1 MLIKEK
7 LANGKAIDS
16 TDDLA
21 RRKIRGLSWNS
32 ALWQKKKT
40 EMPHVGYEQ
49 LLGFG
54 NLYISLK
61 TYQKK
66 KLLKRALWYK
76 FLTSCENGFLFTC

>member
-1 MLIKEK
+1 MTWQE
-7 LANGKAIDS
+7 GKSEGCREILRYD
-16 TDDLA
+16 
-21 RRKIRGLSWNS
+21 
-32 ALWQKKKT
+32 KKKET

-61 TYQKK
+61 TYHKK

-76 FLTSCENGFLFTC
+76 FLISCENGFLFTC